1 MTLLKQIL
9 ETTKAGIAENG
20 GATNGAIAATH
31 QNKHQS
37 SFSLL
42 QNIHG
47 SELTSTDVSSHLQHV
62 DTSDEEVDTVAFG
75 LETTDGKIVKVYVNA
90 EEADAFEERMSQ
102 LLGKIDDIDQA
113 LEELSNDFD
122 IVNVVKP
129 DDLEADAASSSLD
142 GETVDG
148 NLENRLDEPL
158 TDDDLVQD
166 LDSEDLVDDDSD
178 KDKKKKPKKA
188 KEDPDSKEDKDEDE
202 DKASDDKEENV
213 DDLDVAAAF
222 DSAEDSEDKDSED
235 KDSEEDE
242 GEDEDSTEDEDADE
256 DAEEDKDEDEDSKKD
271 KKKKPKKA
279 KDEVK
284 QENIQNHLSLFASLT
299 EAHHF
304 SNKKQKDK
312 KPEQQDQNIDD
323 TADIYDLNLSKDEDE
338 LDKLFT
344 LPTQHLIFRTL
355 LLLGVNAEQMN
366 VRKFKVRKG
375 IKDIAIIIQHHP
387 QIKNALSKLGRD
399 LASKKSE
406 IHAINEGTEKAD
418 GKAVDG
424 TIKDQLSTEISKKI
438 YDVILSLGL
447 PEFLLTYKRTAF
459 RKRIQNVAKLAVK
472 HSRIKNYIYV
482 LSDLLKSY
490 HKSGSLNEMWEQE
503 VELIKIE
510 VERDSGL
517 FEQIAKS
524 AKFADLGTV
533 SVVSMGKL
541 GGTEI
546 KVKDFTLELSE
557 TEFETFVEILHDGE
571 GGIVSSNNIGK
582 INIIPTSTRR
592 EFILRKVKPSKSD
605 KYPHGVLITKKSFAK
620 IVG

>member
-20 GATNGAIAATH
+20 GATDGAIAATH

-178 KDKKKKPKKA
+178 
-188 KEDPDSKEDKDEDE
+188 
-202 DKASDDKEENV
+202 
-213 DDLDVAAAF
+213 
-222 DSAEDSEDKDSED
+222 
-235 KDSEEDE
+235 
-242 GEDEDSTEDEDADE
+242 
-256 DAEEDKDEDEDSKKD
+256 KD

-524 AKFADLGTV
+524 AKYADLGTV